1 MAYDVV
7 VVGGGIG
14 GLTNAALLAARGVG
28 VCLVERESRAGGCA
42 STVEHS
48 GHSFETCAG
57 LYASWQPGEIHER
70 VFQELPV
77 EPPRVREVSPA
88 YTVRMPG
95 GEDVR
100 VGGAVGEFNAI
111 LRASFPECAE
121 AAVAFYREAT
131 EIADALQRA
140 ARRVPAL
147 ATVSKLQRMRLAASE
162 PRLAPRILAAQGDTA
177 ARRLVGT
184 SPRFRHFVDAQLQIF
199 AQVPSEECAYLYA
212 ALALAQPLR
221 GMHAI
226 GGGAQSLSHAP
237 AAIIKT
243 SGRGGPPHPTALRPP
258 FPPHGPG
265 AGAPPPRRQG
275 NKTK

>member
-70 VFQELPV
+70 VFDELPV

-88 YTVRMPG
+88 YTVRLAG
-95 GEDVR
+95 GEDVH
-100 VGGAVGEFNAI
+100 VGGGLEEFNAI

-131 EIADALQRA
+131 QVADALQRA

-184 SPRFRHFVDAQLQIF
+184 SPRFRRFVDAQLQIF
-199 AQVPSEECAYLYA
+199 AQVPSDECAHLYA
-212 ALALAQPLR
+212 AVALAQPLP

-226 GGGAQSLSHAP
+226 CSPAPALAAALVEAIKPSGGG
-237 AAIIKT
+237 
-243 SGRGGPPHPTALRPP
+243 GGPPPP
-258 FPPHGPG
+258 
-265 AGAPPPRRQG
+265 AAPPPLSPPR
-275 NKTK
+275 

>member
-14 GLTNAALLAARGVG
+14 GLTTAALLAARGVG

-57 LYASWQPGEIHER
+57 LYASWQPGEIHGR
-70 VFQELPV
+70 VFDELPV

-88 YTVRMPG
+88 YTVRLAG
-95 GEDVR
+95 GEDVH
-100 VGGAVGEFNAI
+100 VGGGLEEFNAI

-131 EIADALQRA
+131 QVADALQRA
-140 ARRVPAL
+140 ALHIPAL
-147 ATVSKLQRMRLAASE
+147 ATVSKLRRIRLAASE

-184 SPRFRHFVDAQLQIF
+184 SPRFRRFVDAQLQIF
-199 AQVPSEECAYLYA
+199 AQVPSDECAHLYA
-212 ALALAQPLR
+212 AVALAQPLR
-221 GMHAI
+221 GMYAI
-226 GGGAQSLSHAP
+226 GGGAQSLPHPLVEIIKSTAGELVLPSATVRALFLSLGPP
-237 AAIIKT
+237 AA
-243 SGRGGPPHPTALRPP
+243 GQ
-258 FPPHGPG
+258 
-265 AGAPPPRRQG
+265 PPPG
-275 NKTK
+275 